1 MSDYIRTVHQGLNVW
16 IPKHAWLLVG
26 RVNCLIY
33 ICNSWYKIIEC
44 GLQFSTRT
52 QDNIRHDMDS
62 IIGAYYVVSSAFS
75 IKHIKL
81 LINCV
86 LPEQHHTTDMARLAA
101 IPIVPWLIS
110 TYNLLKG
117 GGHGKIYSEFIV

>member
-1 MSDYIRTVHQGLNVW
+1 
-16 IPKHAWLLVG
+16 
-26 RVNCLIY
+26 
-33 ICNSWYKIIEC
+33 
-44 GLQFSTRT
+44 
-52 QDNIRHDMDS
+52 MDS

-101 IPIVPWLIS
+101 IPIVP
-110 TYNLLKG
+110 
-117 GGHGKIYSEFIV
+117 